1 MSEEQPSGG
10 GTPTEPAAGPIADG
24 RALVVLV
31 TGLSG
36 AGRTSTLKVLED
48 EGFEAVDNLPL
59 ALLPM
64 LLAPV
69 RPEDAADPDRMAARV
84 AVGVDLRTRGFDL
97 RLLLEQLA
105 ALRARA
111 DLDLRV
117 VYLDCDDS
125 VLIRRFT
132 ETRRRHPLATD
143 RPVADGIRIEREIMM
158 PLRETADVVIDT
170 SALTLASF
178 RQTLAGALAIT
189 GGRRMTVTVLSFAF
203 RGGLPREAD
212 LVFDVRFLDNPH
224 YRQDL
229 RPRDGRDPEVAAYVE
244 ADPDFAP
251 FLAGLKGLLAPLLP
265 RYEREGKSYLTIAVG
280 CTGGKH
286 RSVVTAERLAG
297 WLKSLGTPVT
307 LRHRDLPATAGQG
320 ERATT
325 EGTLNG

>member
-1 MSEEQPSGG
+1 MDDRPSDEGDT
-10 GTPTEPAAGPIADG
+10 GTPGAADG
-24 RALVVLV
+24 GRVLVVLV

-59 ALLPM
+59 SLLPM
-64 LLAPV
+64 LLAPQ
-69 RPEDAADPDRMAARV
+69 PAARV
-84 AVGVDLRTRGFDL
+84 AVGVDLRTRGFDQH
-97 RLLLEQLA
+97 RLLEQLA
-105 ALRARA
+105 ALRARS

-158 PLRETADVVIDT
+158 PLREAADVVLDT
-170 SALTLASF
+170 SALTLATF
-178 RQTLAGALAIT
+178 RQALVGALAIA

-224 YRQDL
+224 YRDEL
-229 RPRDGRDPEVAAYVE
+229 RPLDGRDPAVAAHVE
-244 ADPDFAP
+244 GDPDFAP
-251 FLAGLKGLLAPLLP
+251 FLERVQGLLEPLLP
-265 RYEREGKSYLTIAVG
+265 RYEREGKSYLTIAIG

-325 EGTLNG
+325 EGTMNG